1 MLENIKSSYFIIN
14 IFSFIDDGLKLD
26 IIKHNNKLQNIMNIT
41 IMNYKFFSGRYL
53 INQDDKKVKEY
64 YIITNQLAF
73 EGEYLK
79 GKRNGK
85 GKEYYNSY
93 DN

>member
-1 MLENIKSSYFIIN
+1 MLKNIKSSYFIIN

-26 IIKHNNKLQNIMNIT
+26 IIKHNKKLQNIMNIT

-53 INQDDKKVKEY
+53 IYEDDKKVKEY

-85 GKEYYNSY
+85 GK
-93 DN
+93 